1 MLIDAVIRVATQRDI
16 EKMQALLKAL
26 PRAWHPAALADC
38 FGSHYRQFVMET
50 KNKIIG
56 FMTMRIAPEH
66 WEIMFIAVDP
76 HFQRQ
81 QVATTLLRYLIAEAK
96 EAHIKSL
103 QLEVRRSNHAALAL
117 YQQCG
122 FIQVG
127 TRKGYYFDHGKRED
141 ALLLDFVIS

>member
-1 MLIDAVIRVATQRDI
+1 MIRVATQQDL
-16 EKMQALLKAL
+16 EKMQAILKAL
-26 PRAWHPAALADC
+26 PHAWYPAALADC
-38 FGSHYRQFVMET
+38 FGSHYRQFVIELQ
-50 KNKIIG
+50 KKVIG
-56 FMTMRIAPEH
+56 FVTMRIAPEH

-122 FIQVG
+122 FVQVG

-141 ALLLDFVIS
+141 ALLFDFVIS

>member
-1 MLIDAVIRVATQRDI
+1 MIRVATQRDI
-16 EKMQALLKAL
+16 EKMQAILKAL

-38 FGSHYRQFVMET
+38 FGSHYRQFVMEI
-50 KNKIIG
+50 KNQIIG
-56 FMTMRIAPEH
+56 FVTVRISSEH

-76 HFQRQ
+76 LFQRQ

-103 QLEVRRSNHAALAL
+103 QLEVRRSNHAAIAL
-117 YQQCG
+117 YQKCG
-122 FIQVG
+122 FVQVG

-141 ALLLDFVIS
+141 ALLFDFVLS